1 MKNFISS
8 AIATTI
14 SSFKKLGR
22 KRLIAAVLVGFLV
35 FITNVNPV
43 NAAQSDRPIGERI
56 AEQQHQSSRES
67 DRPKTTGEWN
77 RQAREVEGDPGER
90 FERIGEQSAEA
101 FKQFGEGIT
110 NSIQEGARDVGNSA
124 KEASP
129 F

>member
-1 MKNFISS
+1 MRNLISN
-8 AIATTI
+8 AIAST
-14 SSFKKLGR
+14 KKLGMA
-22 KRLIAAVLVGFLV
+22 RLIAAVLVGFLLLV
-35 FITNVNPV
+35 TNVNPV
-43 NAAQSDRPIGERI
+43 HAAQSDRPIGERI
-56 AEQQHQSSRES
+56 GEELHQTSKES

-110 NSIQEGARDVGNSA
+110 TSIKEGARDLGSGIQ
-124 KEASP
+124 EASP